1 MFKKKEKNFTKRTAK
16 DYGWKATFFQLHL
29 VTRFLFL
36 PFYKLMYKLKVN
48 GRDNIPKERA
58 VLVAA
63 NHASHL
69 DPPLLT
75 AALFKPIAY
84 MAKSELFEIPVLSRL
99 IWELGAF
106 AVKRGGLAP
115 STIRTAKAVLSH
127 PRWTMALFPQGGR
140 RRTDKIQTITK
151 GFASLAKTTK
161 TDILPVGIVG
171 NQKIARFPLEGDI
184 TVNIGTPIS
193 YELPTEEI
201 IVEWARQISEL
212 SGLKNEYEIVASV
225 SDYKG

>member
-1 MFKKKEKNFTKRTAK
+1 MALSKKKEKNYSKRGPE
-16 DYGWKATFFQLHL
+16 DYGWKTTFFQLHFI
-29 VTRFLFL
+29 TRFMFF
-36 PFYKLMYKLKVN
+36 PFYKIMYKMKVN
-48 GRDNIPKERA
+48 GKSNIPKDRS

-69 DPPLLT
+69 DPPLLS

-84 MAKSELFEIPVLSRL
+84 MAKKQLFENPVLAKL
-99 IWELGAF
+99 IWDLGAF
-106 AVKRGGLAP
+106 AVDREKLAP
-115 STIRTAKAVLSH
+115 STIKTAKAVLSH
-127 PRWTMALFPQGGR
+127 PTWTMALFPQGGR

-151 GFASLAKTTK
+151 GFATLAKITK

-193 YELPTEEI
+193 YELEADEI
-201 IVEWARQISEL
+201 IVEWARQVSEL
-212 SGLKNEYEIVASV
+212 AQLKNEYEIVASAN
-225 SDYKG
+225 